1 MHSACIRDNSV
12 GLGDEAPNNFYGEAG
27 RVIMR
32 RSVEPVYIGLIPMP
46 LPKVLRAYSS
56 DGVAPRLHRGGRG
69 LKPL

>member
-46 LPKVLRAYSS
+46 LPKFYGPGAEAQESPARILR
-56 DGVAPRLHRGGRG
+56 
-69 LKPL
+69 